1 MKSLKDTITEAI
13 HKGPMPLYQI
23 IYVLVKEYNLNW
35 LTANE
40 HPEISRFLPHSKIED
55 LDVKETLKSNKSA
68 ISISAGANEK
78 SVGLGIKYIT
88 TDGKLKSIDWTD
100 MSSDTLQNLTICLRK
115 VLNDVEISIE
125 KEYTKHPKAKDLESA
140 IRDYVRRQTPRNF
153 YLRNIEVGVKTR
165 ELTKDDKRE
174 GFTCIID
181 VEICP
186 RDPQSRLS
194 IGIDKNDCLRWT
206 SQFAYH
212 CQDGLLTPQH
222 LIKWD
227 QVEGKVATLL
237 NSY

>member
-1 MKSLKDTITEAI
+1 MKTLKEVITEAF
-13 HKGPMPLYQI
+13 HTGPMPLYKI
-23 IYVLVKEYNLNW
+23 IHVLVKEYNLNW
-35 LTANE
+35 LTAKE
-40 HPEISRFLPHSKIED
+40 YPEISRFLPHSKIED
-55 LDVKETLKSNKSA
+55 LDVNETLKSNKSV
-68 ISISAGANEK
+68 ISISAGASEK
-78 SVGLGIKYIT
+78 SVGLAIKYVT

-181 VEICP
+181 IEICP

-222 LIKWD
+222 LIKWE